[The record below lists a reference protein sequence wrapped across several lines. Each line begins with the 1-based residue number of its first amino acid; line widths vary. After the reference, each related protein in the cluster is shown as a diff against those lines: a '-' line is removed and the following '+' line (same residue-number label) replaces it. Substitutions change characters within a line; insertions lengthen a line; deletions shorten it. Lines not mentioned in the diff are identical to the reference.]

1 MKNYSFRVRNEPL
14 RNSLGGLTVWL
25 VPEPK
30 TGSGHSTVKDVTI

>member
-14 RNSLGGLTVWL
+14 RNSRGGLTALL

-30 TGSGHSTVKDVTI
+30 TGSGRSMVRGVTK